1 MSLLARLAGLQ
12 RPAADPGEPP
22 APGAE
27 PWDGAGR
34 PPLARADHREPL
46 VHTEQQAAARHRP
59 RLDDALPWRDALGE
73 WILLNDLRSTGVL
86 WRITPVG
93 CEARP
98 PAFLA
103 ALRERIRDALA
114 LAPPEEAA
122 PWVVQLFV
130 QDVPSLES
138 LAGEMVAYAQPWA
151 RESDYTRAWCRVM
164 ADHMREIGRPAG
176 LFDDEAVCGGRWRGR
191 RREVHMTLYR
201 KVPEGAA
208 PDLGTEEVAQRLE
221 NALRAVGV
229 GLERLDGAG
238 LHDWLTPWFC
248 PAPPA
253 YGGDS
258 AALLMAEP
266 YTEGTLGALAGGTS
280 LAERVFHG
288 HRPWLDAEG
297 AWWFTGLPHRFL
309 PLEAL
314 TRVPTTGHLT
324 AERPI
329 GDHHLALWDRMP
341 EGAILSLSIVYH
353 PQEQQ
358 RADLERLIARNSGE
372 KAEFK
377 ALRRKAEAA
386 LERIAEHDPILPVM
400 AGVYLRAERVEAL
413 EQRANEVA
421 ALFGAQGMNLIRPGD
436 DPIAADSYLR
446 ALPMAFDPAL
456 DALPFRRRARRMF
469 ASDLAALVPLYGRSV
484 GTGHPGAIAYTRL
497 GEPILFD
504 PLHRADRRKNAHMV
518 VVGPSGAGKTAKLID
533 LLSNVLALHRPR
545 LFVMGANRTF
555 ELAAAYW
562 ASLGLTV
569 RYLRFHPEEDVAIP
583 PFADALR
590 LLEPPAEGDEIGGDR
605 LGPMEAIAKV
615 MITGGEPAEL
625 ARYGLDDW
633 EMVRQALHDAAE
645 RVRDHG
651 SLIPEA
657 GHAQVMVSDVVA
669 ALDALATTGHF
680 SPERR
685 DRIVGMGYALN
696 RFTRGVAGRFFDRP
710 GRAWPDV
717 DVTVVDY
724 GLLTQD
730 AHRDLFNAVFLSLMT
745 RVNELSERYQADERH
760 LLVVPDEAHLLL
772 RNPLIGPILV
782 QITAL
787 WRARGAW
794 LWLALQTLR
803 QFPEE
808 TRGIL
813 NNAEW
818 WLCLAMDPDE
828 VSRVKRFKE
837 LTEEQEALLRAARKE
852 PGKYTEGVVLSD
864 ALLALFRNV
873 PPAITLALGQT
884 EKDERA
890 ARRRLMSEAGIDELE
905 AVRRIAREL
914 AEARRQDGT
923 DR

>member
-1 MSLLARLAGLQ
+1 MSLAARLAGLR
-12 RPAADPGEPP
+12 RPAADPGP
-22 APGAE
+22 APSPGAE

-34 PPLARADHREPL
+34 PPLTRTEQREPL
-46 VHTEQQAAARHRP
+46 VHSSRMEAARHRP
-59 RLDDALPWRDALGE
+59 RLDDALPWRDEADGLFV
-73 WILLNDLRSTGVL
+73 LNDLRSTGAL
-86 WRITPVG
+86 WRVTPVG

-98 PAFLA
+98 SAFME

-114 LAPPEEAA
+114 LATPQEAA

-130 QDVPSLES
+130 QDMSSLEP
-138 LAGEMVAYAQPWA
+138 LAEGMAEYAQPWV
-151 RESDYTRAWCRVM
+151 RTSDYTRAWCGIM
-164 ADHMREIGRPAG
+164 AEHLREIGRPEG
-176 LFDDEAVCGGRWRGR
+176 LFDDEAVSGGRWRGR
-191 RREVHMTLYR
+191 RRMVYLTLYR
-201 KVPEGAA
+201 RLPEGAVPA
-208 PDLGTEEVAQRLE
+208 LGTEEVAQRLE
-221 NALRAVGV
+221 NALRAAGV
-229 GLERLDGAG
+229 GLARLGGAE

-248 PAPPA
+248 PSPPA
-253 YGGDS
+253 YDGDPM
-258 AALLMAEP
+258 ALLAAEP
-266 YTEGTLGALAGGTS
+266 YREAPLGALAGGSS
-280 LAERVFHG
+280 LAERIFHG
-288 HRPWLDAEG
+288 HRPWLDEQG
-297 AWWFTGLPHRFL
+297 VWWFTGRPHRFI

-314 TRVPTTGHLT
+314 TREPEIGHLT

-341 EGAILSLSIVYH
+341 EGALLSLSIAYT
-353 PQEQQ
+353 PQDEQ
-358 RADLERLIARNSGE
+358 RAYLERLIERNSGE

-377 ALRRKAEAA
+377 AIRRKAEAA
-386 LERIAEHDPILPVM
+386 LERIAERDYILPVM
-400 AGVYLRAERVEAL
+400 AGVYLRADDMESLERRVNTL
-413 EQRANEVA
+413 S

-436 DPIAADSYLR
+436 DPIAADTYLR
-446 ALPMAFDPAL
+446 GLPMAFDPEL
-456 DALPFRRRARRMF
+456 DAQPFRRRARRMY
-469 ASDLAALVPLYGRSV
+469 AYDAAALAPLYGRSV
-484 GTGHPGAIAYTRL
+484 GTGNPGAIAYTRL

-504 PLHRADRRKNAHMV
+504 PLNRADRRKNAHMV

-533 LLSNVLALHRPR
+533 LLSNVLAMHRPR

-555 ELAAAYW
+555 ELAASW
-562 ASLGLTV
+562 WESLGLSV

-583 PFADALR
+583 PFIDALR
-590 LLEPPAEGDEIGGDR
+590 LLDADEANSDL

-615 MITGGEPAEL
+615 MITGGEPAEI

-633 EMVRQALHDAAE
+633 EMVRQSLHDAAE

-651 SLIPEA
+651 SRIPGA
-657 GHAQVMVSDVVA
+657 GREQVMVSDVVA
-669 ALDALATTGHF
+669 ALEALADDERF

-685 DRIVGMGYALN
+685 DRVVGMAYALK
-696 RFTRGVAGRFFDRP
+696 RFTRGVAGHLFDRP
-710 GRAWPDV
+710 GEAWPDV

-724 GLLTQD
+724 GILTQD
-730 AHRDLFNAVFLSLMT
+730 ANRDLFNAVFLSLMT
-745 RVNELSERYQADERH
+745 RINDLSERFQADERH

-852 PGKYTEGVVLSD
+852 PGKYTEGVVISD

-873 PPAITLALGQT
+873 PPAITMALGLT

-890 ARRRLMSEAGIDELE
+890 ARHRMMREEEIDELE
-905 AVRRIAREL
+905 AVRRIARGL
-914 AEARRQDGT
+914 AVARREEAKGDA
-923 DR
+923 R